1 MKKYTIF
8 MLIGIITILSATDMV
23 VNYADGSIDEIS
35 IDQIEQITF
44 EQYEMV
50 TVEGIEL
57 QWRTG
62 DEYLYINVSA
72 PTTGW
77 VAVGFDPTNQMA
89 DANVIIGYVD
99 DSGDV
104 FIRDDFGISPTSH
117 ASDESLGGTD
127 NIMDHYGIEEAG
139 TTMLHFRIP
148 LDSGDMY
155 DKVLVPGNN
164 YNVILAYGS
173 ADNFTGFHTMATG
186 TNIEL

>member
-8 MLIGIITILSATDMV
+8 MLIGIIAVLSATDMV
-23 VNYADGSIDEIS
+23 VNYTDGSMNVIS

-57 QWRTG
+57 HWRT
-62 DEYLYINVSA
+62 DEDFLYVNVSA

-89 DANVIIGYVD
+89 DADVIIGYVD
-99 DSGDV
+99 NSGDV
-104 FIRDDFGISPTSH
+104 FIRDDFGTSPTSH

-127 NIMDHYGIEEAG
+127 NIMDHYGMEEAG

-155 DKVLVPGNN
+155 DKVLVPGNS

-173 ADNFTGFHTMATG
+173 ADNFTSFHTLATG